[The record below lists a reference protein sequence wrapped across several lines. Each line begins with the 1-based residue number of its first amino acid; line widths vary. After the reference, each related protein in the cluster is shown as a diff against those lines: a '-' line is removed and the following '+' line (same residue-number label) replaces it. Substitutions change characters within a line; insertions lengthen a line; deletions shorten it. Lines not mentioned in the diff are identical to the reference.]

1 MDDKDGEKFDDF
13 LTDIKVLSKNC
24 NFCNQCYPSMLRDR
38 IVGGIKDD
46 HTRQKLLA
54 DPKLTLQKAEETCRA
69 VKKADEGMTHLRMDK
84 QGESI
89 QYVS

>member
-1 MDDKDGEKFDDF
+1 
-13 LTDIKVLSKNC
+13 
-24 NFCNQCYPSMLRDR
+24 MLRDR

-54 DPKLTLQKAEETCRA
+54 NPKLTLQKAEETCRA
-69 VKKADEGMTHLRMDK
+69 VEKAEERMTNLRKDS

-89 QYVS
+89 QYVSQQNHTIDLKGKMLELCLY